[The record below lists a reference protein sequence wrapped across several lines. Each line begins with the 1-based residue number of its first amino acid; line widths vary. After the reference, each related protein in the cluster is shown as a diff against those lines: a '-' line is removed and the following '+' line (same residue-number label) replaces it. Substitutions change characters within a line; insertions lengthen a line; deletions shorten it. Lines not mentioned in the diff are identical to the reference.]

1 MPSNLLHKDRTQ
13 INTVKQVK
21 KCSFCKR
28 SNPVVAKF
36 CGGCGRS
43 TRFSHLESETV
54 DAADSSDTSHQAAR
68 PTVTR
73 HKKLTLRKFLCAYR
87 KLTIFLLFVLLFGL
101 SGALYISNP
110 LPADENTARWSDFR
124 AFLAR
129 KLEVPHYELD
139 NVFFQLFAQTSDEKA
154 SIIWGLATSLEAF
167 FQESFSQ
174 PGLTI
179 FPNPFFEKPV
189 SGNLTV
195 PASDFFTDVPLNHP
209 VYAATSPLKSLGVR
223 CADSGNRIRP
233 EEKMTW
239 EAWKQ
244 ITGDIM
250 RTLSLETSYI
260 ERLCAGRKGA
270 MTNLDI
276 RNFAEHMREKLFI
289 KNTAPLIYARETFFP
304 SRIEAFGVLS
314 SLIKELQAGM

>member
-139 NVFFQLFAQTSDEKA
+139 NVFFQLFAQTSDDKA
-154 SIIWGLATSLEAF
+154 TINCGQATRLEAF

-209 VYAATSPLKSLGVR
+209 VYAATSPQISG
-223 CADSGNRIRP
+223 CA
-233 EEKMTW
+233 
-239 EAWKQ
+239 
-244 ITGDIM
+244 
-250 RTLSLETSYI
+250 
-260 ERLCAGRKGA
+260 LC
-270 MTNLDI
+270 
-276 RNFAEHMREKLFI
+276 
-289 KNTAPLIYARETFFP
+289 
-304 SRIEAFGVLS
+304 
-314 SLIKELQAGM
+314 

>member
-1 MPSNLLHKDRTQ
+1 MQSNLLHKGQTL

-43 TRFSHLESETV
+43 TRFSHLETETS
-54 DAADSSDTSHQAAR
+54 AATGVSATSHQPVRPAR
-68 PTVTR
+68 QNKTTM
-73 HKKLTLRKFLCAYR
+73 RKFLCTYR
-87 KLTIFLLFVLLFGL
+87 KLTMLFLLTLLVGL

-110 LPADENTARWSDFR
+110 LPPDENTARWSDFR

-129 KLEVPHYELD
+129 KLEIPHYELD
-139 NVFFQLFAQTSDEKA
+139 NVFFQLFAQTSDDKA
-154 SIIWGLATSLEAF
+154 TITSGQAARLESF

-179 FPNPFFEKPV
+179 FPNPFFEKHLPG
-189 SGNLTV
+189 SLNAT
-195 PASDFFTDVPLNHP
+195 SSEFFADVPTNHP
-209 VYAATSPLKSLGVR
+209 VYTAIAPLKSLGLR
-223 CADSGNRIRP
+223 CADTSNKIRP
-233 EEKMTW
+233 GEKMTW
-239 EAWKQ
+239 SDWKR
-244 ITGDIM
+244 ITSDLM
-250 RTLSLETSYI
+250 QTLSLETSYI
-260 ERLCAGRKGA
+260 ERLCAGRSGA

-289 KNTAPLIYARETFFP
+289 KNTKPLIYSRETFFP
-304 SRIEAFGVLS
+304 SRLEAFGVLS
-314 SLIKELQAGM
+314 SLIKETQADM

>member
-1 MPSNLLHKDRTQ
+1 MQSNLLHKGQTL

-43 TRFSHLESETV
+43 TRFSHLETET
-54 DAADSSDTSHQAAR
+54 AATSDSSATACQIPIPAIK
-68 PTVTR
+68 P
-73 HKKLTLRKFLCAYR
+73 KKLTLRKFLCAYR
-87 KLTIFLLFVLLFGL
+87 KLTVFFLLVLLFGL

-110 LPADENTARWSDFR
+110 LPPDENSARWSDFR

-129 KLEVPHYELD
+129 KLEIPHYELD
-139 NVFFQLFAQTSDEKA
+139 NVFFQLFAQTSDDKA
-154 SIIWGLATSLEAF
+154 TITSEQAIRLETF

-179 FPNPFFEKPV
+179 FPNPFFEKP
-189 SGNLTV
+189 LARTLKV
-195 PASDFFTDVPLNHP
+195 PTSDFFSDVPLNHP
-209 VYAATSPLKSLGVR
+209 VYAAISPLKAIGLR
-223 CADSGNRIRP
+223 CADAGNRIRP

-239 EAWKQ
+239 DDWKR
-244 ITGDIM
+244 ITSDLM
-250 RTLSLETSYI
+250 QTLSLETSYI
-260 ERLCAGRKGA
+260 ERLCAGHNGA

-289 KNTAPLIYARETFFP
+289 KNTEPLIYARETFFP
-304 SRIEAFGVLS
+304 SRLEAFGVLS
-314 SLIKELQAGM
+314 SLIKELQAGK

>member
-1 MPSNLLHKDRTQ
+1 MQSNLLHKGQTQ

-43 TRFSHLESETV
+43 TRFSHLETETV
-54 DAADSSDTSHQAAR
+54 VASDSSASDYQTSRPVAR
-68 PTVTR
+68 PRKT
-73 HKKLTLRKFLCAYR
+73 TLRKFLCIYR
-87 KLTIFLLFVLLFGL
+87 KLTVFFLLVLLFGL

-110 LPADENTARWSDFR
+110 LPADESSARWSDFR

-129 KLEVPHYELD
+129 KLEIPHYELD
-139 NVFFQLFAQTSDEKA
+139 NVFFQLFAQTSDDKA
-154 SIIWGLATSLEAF
+154 TITCEQAARLETF

-179 FPNPFFEKPV
+179 FPNPFFEKPL
-189 SGNLTV
+189 SRALNA
-195 PASDFFTDVPLNHP
+195 PASEFFADVPLNHP
-209 VYAATSPLKSLGVR
+209 VYAAISSLKSMGLR
-223 CADSGNRIRP
+223 CADSGNRIKP

-239 EAWKQ
+239 DDWKR
-244 ITGDIM
+244 ITSDLM
-250 RTLSLETSYI
+250 QTLSLETSYI
-260 ERLCAGRKGA
+260 ERLCAGRNGA

-276 RNFAEHMREKLFI
+276 RNFTEHMREKLFI
-289 KNTAPLIYARETFFP
+289 KNTEPLIYARETFFP
-304 SRIEAFGVLS
+304 SRLEAFGVLS
-314 SLIKELQAGM
+314 SLIKELQAGK

>member
-1 MPSNLLHKDRTQ
+1 MQSNLLHKGQTL

-43 TRFSHLESETV
+43 TRFSHLETEAV
-54 DAADSSDTSHQAAR
+54 AAEDFSNTDHRSVKPSVSR
-68 PTVTR
+68 
-73 HKKLTLRKFLCAYR
+73 KKITLRKFLCAYR
-87 KLTIFLLFVLLFGL
+87 KLTVFFLLVLLLGL

-139 NVFFQLFAQTSDEKA
+139 SVFFQLFAQTSDDKA
-154 SIIWGLATSLEAF
+154 IITCGQATRLETF

-174 PGLTI
+174 PGLSI
-179 FPNPFFEKPV
+179 FPNPFFEKPL
-189 SGNLTV
+189 SGTLNT
-195 PASDFFTDVPLNHP
+195 PASEFFSDVPTSHP
-209 VYAATSPLKSLGVR
+209 VYTAIAPLKSLGVR
-223 CADSGNRIRP
+223 CADTSNKIRP
-233 EEKMTW
+233 EEKITW
-239 EAWKQ
+239 NEWKR
-244 ITGDIM
+244 ITSDLM
-250 RTLSLETSYI
+250 QTLSLETSYI
-260 ERLCAGRKGA
+260 ERLCAGRSGA

-276 RNFAEHMREKLFI
+276 RNFAEHMREKMFI
-289 KNTAPLIYARETFFP
+289 KNTEPLIYARETFFP
-304 SRIEAFGVLS
+304 SRLEAFGVLS
-314 SLIKELQAGM
+314 SLLKELQAGM